1 MRITN
6 RTKKEQIMA
15 MNNLYGHDLEY
26 CSKKL
31 QDDEEVVL
39 KFIESYWGHY
49 EYASDRLKKDRMF
62 IKLAI
67 QKSMASF
74 LYADESLRKD
84 KKFIMELIELS
95 NARIINYAHYPI
107 DEEMYEHLKPHA
119 IEYLKN
125 ELEKEEQE
133 NPGGDGQ

>member
-1 MRITN
+1 MKITK

-15 MNNLYGHDLEY
+15 MDYYDLYGHDLEY

-39 KFIESYWGHY
+39 KFIGSYWGNY
-49 EYASDRLKKDRMF
+49 EYASDRLKKDREF

-67 QKSMASF
+67 QKDVACF
-74 LYADESLRKD
+74 LYADKMLRKD
-84 KKFIMELIELS
+84 KKYIIELIELS
-95 NARIINYAHYPI
+95 NAKLIDYAWYTIKEPL
-107 DEEMYEHLKPHA
+107 YVHLKPHA

-125 ELEKEEQE
+125 ELKKEGKKNE
-133 NPGGDGQ
+133 NS